1 MRALVEKMLQHNR
14 VPAFIKRT
22 RVWWILGWAGSLAA
36 NLLVNLAPSEWNSPA
51 LALLAAGYG
60 LAFSAGFGWCALIV
74 ILADLRSGVTL
85 RGRYI
90 PRNSP
95 GPIAQWDYKCEP
107 CVRAQ
112 EPGRFRWEVL
122 KFSMAA
128 LLATGVLLL
137 LSLFVFLL
145 NPGLRYPWGF
155 LVPAFGAPANL

>member
-1 MRALVEKMLQHNR
+1 MRTLFEKMLQDNR

-22 RVWWILGWAGSLAA
+22 RVWWILGWAGSVVAS
-36 NLLVNLAPSEWNSPA
+36 LLVNLAPSEWNSPA
-51 LALLAAGYG
+51 LALLAAGCG
-60 LAFSAGFGWCALIV
+60 LAYSAGFAWCALIV
-74 ILADLRSGVTL
+74 IRENLRTGVTL

-95 GPIAQWDYKCEP
+95 GPFALWDYECEP

-122 KFSMAA
+122 KFSMTA
-128 LLATGVLLL
+128 LLATGVHLL

-145 NPGLRYPWGF
+145 NPGLLYRWGF
-155 LVPAFGAPANL
+155 LVPVGGW

>member
-22 RVWWILGWAGSLAA
+22 RVWWILGWAGSLVA
-36 NLLVNLAPSEWNSPA
+36 NLPVNLAPGEWNSPA

-60 LAFSAGFGWCALIV
+60 LAFSAGFGWCALI
-74 ILADLRSGVTL
+74 IIMADLRSGVTL

-90 PRNSP
+90 PRADSV
-95 GPIAQWDYKCEP
+95 GPFVQRDYECEP

-112 EPGRFRWEVL
+112 EPGQFRWEVL
-122 KFSMAA
+122 KFSVAS
-128 LLATGVLLL
+128 LLATGVWLL

-145 NPGLRYPWGF
+145 NPGLLYQ
-155 LVPAFGAPANL
+155 